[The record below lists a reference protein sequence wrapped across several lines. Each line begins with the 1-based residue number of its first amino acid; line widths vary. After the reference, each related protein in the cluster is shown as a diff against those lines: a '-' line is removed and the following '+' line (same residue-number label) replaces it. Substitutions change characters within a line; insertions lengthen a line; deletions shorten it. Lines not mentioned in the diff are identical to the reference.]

1 MGYVVAAYG
10 LVLGTLTL
18 YSLHLTRTQKA
29 LRKSLSPHGNQ
40 IPVDKTSGSDV

>member
-1 MGYVVAAYG
+1 MAYVVAAYG

-29 LRKSLSPHGNQ
+29 LRKSLSPHGIQ
-40 IPVDKTSGSDV
+40 IPVDNTSGSEV